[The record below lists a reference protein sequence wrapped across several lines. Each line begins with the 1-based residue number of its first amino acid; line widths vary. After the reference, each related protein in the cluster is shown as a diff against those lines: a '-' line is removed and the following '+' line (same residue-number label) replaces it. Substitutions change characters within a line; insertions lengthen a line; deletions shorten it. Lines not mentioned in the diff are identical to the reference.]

1 MKSRAGSNCPLPA
14 IQEMSFLSPL
24 FLLGVAALAAPILV
38 HLVRRTRARR
48 VEFPTLLFVRQV
60 PQRSIRRKRLHNLLL
75 LLLRCLALLLV
86 VLAFTRPFFSDGG
99 ATAAGE
105 AERATII
112 LLDNSLSMRYGE
124 RFAQAKNR
132 AGAIIEEGR
141 GEEQVALVGFNQG
154 YEVISRFTSEAGK
167 LRAELARMEAGL
179 GGTDYEGALRGAES
193 LFGELKNIRAK
204 RIFLISDF
212 QATGHDA
219 ADASFRLRDD
229 IKLALIDVGE
239 MPAPNVAVAE
249 VNVRGAVYNQKYTDK
264 LAARVANFSD
274 EARKGVIV
282 DFQINDQTTER
293 REINLEVRDSALLE
307 FTGFNLA
314 EGVNRGVITV
324 KDDDFAP
331 DNSFYFTLHR
341 RVPAK
346 ALIIESAVRGRSES
360 LYLRSALTTGEN
372 LPYVLEVKSTGAVD
386 PSELGSYS
394 IIILND
400 VGSMK
405 SSLADNLTKFVEAG
419 GGLIVAAGMHTDA
432 DNFNQLLGALAPA
445 KLTEKIQLRRGDSIT
460 MSDVKFDHPV
470 FEIFE
475 GEGRLAS
482 ARVFGYH
489 RSEPQLGANVLARFE
504 DGSPALV
511 ERAVGTKGKVL
522 LFTSTLDTGWSDL
535 PLTPLYLPLVQQV
548 VRYLGE
554 REKESS
560 HTIGQAFTVRRAKPE
575 EPPPAVDTPGGA
587 RLLERSLTPD
597 GDLLVRGRE
606 QGFYKLRYAE
616 QPDFAAVNLEEK
628 ESDLA
633 KLNLDEFA
641 ASVTNINGAPAA
653 ETSAQAEGSA
663 AEIEAQQRIWWPL
676 LLVALLLFIAESL
689 LARRTKM
696 TKMIG

>member
-1 MKSRAGSNCPLPA
+1 
-14 IQEMSFLSPL
+14 MSFLSPF
-24 FLLGVAALAAPILV
+24 FLIGVAALAAPILV

-99 ATAAGE
+99 ASASGA

-124 RFAQAKNR
+124 RFAQAKSR

-141 GEEQVALVGFNQG
+141 GEERVALVGFNQG
-154 YEVISRFTSEAGK
+154 YEVISRFTSETGK
-167 LRAELARMEAGL
+167 LQAELSRMEAGL
-179 GGTDYEGALRGAES
+179 GGTDYEGALRGAEF
-193 LFGELKNIRAK
+193 LFGELKNVRAK

-212 QATGHDA
+212 QATGHDG
-219 ADASFRLRDD
+219 ADSSFRLRDD
-229 IKLALIDVGE
+229 IRLALIDVGE

-293 REINLEVRDSALLE
+293 REINLEARDTALLE

-341 RVPAK
+341 RAPAR
-346 ALIIESAVRGRSES
+346 ALVIESAVRGRSES

-372 LPYVLEVKSTGAVD
+372 LPYVLEVKSAGAVD
-386 PSELGSYS
+386 PAGLGNYS

-400 VGSMK
+400 VGGVK
-405 SSLADNLTKFVEAG
+405 SSLADSLIKFVEAG
-419 GGLIVAAGMHTDA
+419 GGLIIAAGVHAEA
-432 DNFNQLLGALAPA
+432 DGFNQSLGALAPA
-445 KLTEKIQLRRGDSIT
+445 KLTDKVQLKRGDSVT

-475 GEGRLAS
+475 GGGRLAS

-489 RSEPQLGANVLARFE
+489 RSEPREGANVLARFE
-504 DGSPALV
+504 DGSPALI
-511 ERAVGTKGKVL
+511 ERAASTKGKVL

-554 REKESS
+554 REAESS
-560 HTIGQAFTVRRAKPE
+560 HTIGQTFTVRRAKPE

-606 QGFYKLRYAE
+606 QGFYRLRYSE

-628 ESDLA
+628 ESDFA

-641 ASVTNINGAPAA
+641 ASVTNINGTPVAA
-653 ETSAQAEGSA
+653 ENSTQAEGGA
-663 AEIEAQQRIWWPL
+663 AEIEAQQRVWWPL
-676 LLVALLLFIAESL
+676 LLVAMLLFIAESL